1 VTPAGHT
8 LFAMSQALPPSTAR
22 GRPAA
27 SAQQGESLE
36 KLRLLYAVA
45 TALSTSL
52 NLQETLRAVLK
63 GLRECIAFDAA
74 TIFLLDAGREHL
86 TVKAALGVTVTLDE
100 LKRFRVGEGVVGW
113 VVEHNRPALIDDVA
127 RDPRY
132 HTTGMRKNRGA
143 LLAVPLRS
151 GEQVIGALVLVRRA
165 PQAFPEESRQLAEAI
180 AGQAAIAIEHARVF
194 ETERHFRRR
203 AEALFAASRAGMEGQ
218 SVDALLAVARQHLHA
233 LMQADA
239 SGGILIDD
247 AGQAITAISSGPGGL
262 NGSLKAFLRQPLDRF
277 AIGRELMTA
286 DRPIVVRRAERRGL
300 LPEAVWKSLPGSTV
314 VAVPVRRP
322 ESLLAV
328 LLCVFHARREF
339 NGSELELA
347 QDVAAQ
353 FALGIVRLKLQRD
366 VLKAQDQIAVVSER
380 NRIARDLH
388 DGIAQY
394 VYALGLNLEHVRDVL
409 RTDPQRAGP
418 AVRQCIEQSN
428 HVLAELR
435 TFIYQLRPIIM
446 REKEIGQWIRDL
458 CLQFERATGIR
469 VTATIGASGGRELSP
484 EISIALFRIIQ
495 EALANIYHHAGA
507 TVASLQLTF
516 GATGVR
522 LTVEDRGR
530 GFDPQRGTPRS
541 ITGGHGL
548 GNIRERIQDLGGVV
562 TIESTPGT
570 GTRLAAAIP
579 YRRPPAHPQLPR
591 QSDVA

>member
-1 VTPAGHT
+1 
-8 LFAMSQALPPSTAR
+8 MSQALLPSTAR
-22 GRPAA
+22 GRPVT
-27 SAQQGESLE
+27 SELLGESLE

-74 TIFLLDAGREHL
+74 TIFLLDAERDHL

-132 HTTGMRKNRGA
+132 HATGVRKNQGA

-165 PQAFPEESRQLAEAI
+165 PRAFSEESRQLAEAI

-203 AEALFAASRAGMEGQ
+203 AEALLAASQAGMQSQ
-218 SVDALLAVARQHLHA
+218 SVDALLAVALQQLHG
-233 LMQADA
+233 LLQADGSA
-239 SGGILIDD
+239 GLLIDD
-247 AGQAITAISSGPGGL
+247 RGQGVAASVSGPGDL
-262 NGSLKAFLRQPLDRF
+262 SGSLKAFRRQPLERF
-277 AIGRELMTA
+277 GLGRELLATH
-286 DRPIVVRRAERRGL
+286 RPIVIRRPEQRGL

-322 ESLLAV
+322 ESLMAV
-328 LLCVFHARREF
+328 LICVFHARREF
-339 NGSELELA
+339 TGPELELA

-366 VLKAQDQIAVVSER
+366 VLNAQDQIAVVSER

-394 VYALGLNLEHVRDVL
+394 VYALGLNLEHVRDAL
-409 RTDPQRAGP
+409 QTDPQRAGP
-418 AVRQCIEQSN
+418 AVSRCIEQAN

-458 CLQFERATGIR
+458 CQQFERATGIR
-469 VTATIGASGGRELSP
+469 VSAVVGASGGRELSP

-507 TVASLQLTF
+507 VEASLHLTF

-530 GFDPQRGTPRS
+530 GFDARRRTPRS

-548 GNIRERIQDLGGVV
+548 GNIRERVQDLGGVV
-562 TIESTPGT
+562 SIESSPGM

-579 YRRPPAHPQLPR
+579 YRRPPAHPQIPR